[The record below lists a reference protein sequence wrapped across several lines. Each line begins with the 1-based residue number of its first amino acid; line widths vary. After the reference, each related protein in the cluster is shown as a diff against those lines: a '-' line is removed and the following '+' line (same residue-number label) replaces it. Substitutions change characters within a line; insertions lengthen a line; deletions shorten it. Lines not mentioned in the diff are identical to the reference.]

1 MLGNAN
7 VGTKIVLG
15 FLVMIALLI
24 VMGFVGYGST
34 KNIRNDVEKIVSE
47 RLPSLD
53 YLLQADRDLQQLLVA
68 ERSMIFA
75 NAKSDVFKDLV
86 AEYEQN
92 LEQADTRFKKYKA
105 LAHDPEELAVIPK
118 YEQAKGQWIEITRKI
133 VEGRKADTR
142 AGRRLALDLSLG
154 EAKDKFEAMRD
165 YIDQLTGI
173 NQKMAQDTSA
183 NSKAVYE
190 SSVLKIIV
198 ITAVAV
204 ILGLIISFL
213 LKRGIAYPLVLMS
226 KAAKVVADSKF
237 QDLSSI
243 PPDTLFRGELST
255 LHAALKSMVGQ
266 ARAALAE
273 AEEQTKE
280 AEARSL
286 EAQQAMNAAE
296 QAKQQAE
303 QAKTEGMNAAAE
315 QLSGIV
321 ERVTSAAEELSAQV
335 EQSSRGAETQRER
348 AGEAATAM
356 EEMNASVLE
365 VARNASS
372 AAENA
377 NSAKTTAED
386 GEKIVEKVVA
396 SVASVQ
402 EQAGQMKESLGDLGN
417 QAEGIGEIMNV
428 ITDIAD
434 QTNLLALNAAIEAA
448 RAGDAGRGFAVVADE
463 VRKLAEK
470 TMSATKEVGTV
481 VSSIQEGTRN
491 NIRDMDKT
499 YDAVGES
506 AELVNEA
513 GGTLREIVG
522 IVETTSDQVRGIA
535 TASEEQSAASE
546 EINRG
551 TEEISRISSETSEAM
566 NQSARAV
573 SEMAELSQELQRLI
587 EELRQT

>member
-1 MLGNAN
+1 MSALRNAN

-24 VMGFVGYGST
+24 VMGFVGYESA
-34 KNIRNDVEKIVSE
+34 KNIRNDVENIVSE

-68 ERSMIFA
+68 ERSLIFA
-75 NAKSDVFKDLV
+75 NTKSDVFKNLV

-92 LEQADTRFKKYKA
+92 LEQAGTRFNKYKA

-118 YEQAKGQWIEITRKI
+118 YELAREEWLEVSGQI

-142 AGRRLALDLSLG
+142 DGRRLALDLSLG
-154 EAKDKFEAMRD
+154 KAKDKFEAMRD

-173 NQKMAQDTSA
+173 NQKLAQNTSA
-183 NSKAVYE
+183 NTKTVYE
-190 SSVLKIIV
+190 RSVLQIIA
-198 ITAVAV
+198 ITAIAV
-204 ILGLIISFL
+204 ILGLVISFL
-213 LKRGIAYPLVLMS
+213 LKRGIAHPLVLMS
-226 KAAKVVADSKF
+226 KAAKVVADSRF
-237 QDLSSI
+237 QDISSI
-243 PPDTLFRGELST
+243 PPDTLFRGELAT
-255 LHAALKSMVGQ
+255 LHEAMKSMVQQ
-266 ARAALAE
+266 ARAALEE

-280 AEARSL
+280 AEARSR
-286 EAQQAMNAAE
+286 EAQHAMAAAE
-296 QAKQQAE
+296 EAKRKAE

-315 QLSGIV
+315 QLAGIV

-377 NSAKTTAED
+377 ESARNIAEG

-396 SVASVQ
+396 SVAEVQ
-402 EQAGQMKESLGDLGN
+402 QQAGNMKESLNDLGK
-417 QAEGIGEIMNV
+417 QAEGIGQIMNV

-448 RAGDAGRGFAVVADE
+448 GPVTPD
-463 VRKLAEK
+463 
-470 TMSATKEVGTV
+470 
-481 VSSIQEGTRN
+481 
-491 NIRDMDKT
+491 
-499 YDAVGES
+499 
-506 AELVNEA
+506 
-513 GGTLREIVG
+513 
-522 IVETTSDQVRGIA
+522 
-535 TASEEQSAASE
+535 AASPW
-546 EINRG
+546 
-551 TEEISRISSETSEAM
+551 
-566 NQSARAV
+566 
-573 SEMAELSQELQRLI
+573 
-587 EELRQT
+587 LRTRCASLRKKPCPPPRKWAQ